1 MPALCTHIEFKTHKR
16 TQKLCTFLHSHARSH
31 TYASAGEHTVTIT
44 GQLWGFGCTRAH
56 KHILFSSFI
65 SVFTFSFI
73 FLSPPTASV
82 MLATRP
88 KSKR

>member
-44 GQLWGFGCTRAH
+44 GQLWGFRCTHAH
-56 KHILFSSFI
+56 AEILPSGLI
-65 SVFTFSFI
+65 SVFTFSFFI
-73 FLSPPTASV
+73 LSPHTASV